1 MEVLDLSAWQHK
13 DPLTL
18 GEAAYLWAGLPPGLL
33 KAHQLHPER
42 FAAFRERFR
51 QIKEAAESGKIE
63 YDRPEVNRQVNK
75 RISGGDDSY
84 GRVDLNGWSRGST
97 VIKTTERGPV
107 SWERA
112 KFTRAALR
120 GYADSIRERPAFLFP
135 ETVEASA
142 LRCLDKSDPHFSEEL
157 EAAILAWQYA
167 SERADGSKKKP
178 RALIADWLQENRP
191 KWDKSGKAFERVAT
205 LANWEKTTGPK
216 ALK

>member
-1 MEVLDLSAWQHK
+1 MEVFDLSAWQHK

-42 FAAFRERFR
+42 YAAARERFR
-51 QIKEAAESGKIE
+51 QIKQAAEAGVIK
-63 YDRPEVNRQVNK
+63 YDRPEENRTVNK
-75 RISGGDDSY
+75 RIPGGVDLY
-84 GRVDLNGWSRGST
+84 GRVDLNGWSRAST

-107 SWERA
+107 SWEYA

-120 GYADSIRERPAFLFP
+120 QYADSVGVRPSFLFP
-135 ETVEASA
+135 EAAEVSA
-142 LRCLDKSDPHFSEEL
+142 LRCLDRTGPHFSEEL

-167 SERADGSKKKP
+167 SEQAADSKKKP
-178 RALIADWLQENRP
+178 RALIVDWLQENRP